1 MDGKIREFLA
11 VPGRGY
17 GSSNGSGSGR
27 GSGSG
32 DGRGYG
38 DGSGRGSGD
47 GRGYGYG
54 YGDGDGCG
62 YGCGYGSGSGSY
74 IGSGN
79 GCGYGDGCGS
89 GDGRGIISVNGAP
102 VYDVDGVAT
111 IIRVVHGN
119 VAKGA
124 ILHRD
129 MSTTPCYIVKQ
140 GGVYAHGRTLRKAQT
155 ALMDKL
161 LEGMPLED
169 RIAAFVEEHQLG
181 QEYPNRD
188 YFSWH
193 HRLTGSCEAGRLAF
207 ARDHQVDL
215 DGSMTVEEFIALTEH
230 AYGGEVIRKLR
241 ETYGADDGRFLSR
254 KKRECVT
261 GGIRNGS
268 EC

>member
-1 MDGKIREFLA
+1 M
-11 VPGRGY
+11 Y
-17 GSSNGSGSGR
+17 N
-27 GSGSG
+27 
-32 DGRGYG
+32 
-38 DGSGRGSGD
+38 
-47 GRGYGYG
+47 
-54 YGDGDGCG
+54 
-62 YGCGYGSGSGSY
+62 
-74 IGSGN
+74 
-79 GCGYGDGCGS
+79 
-89 GDGRGIISVNGAP
+89 
-102 VYDVDGVAT
+102 VDGVAT

-124 ILHRD
+124 ILHAD

-140 GGVYAHGRTLRKAQT
+140 GGVYAHGRTLREAQT

-161 LEGMPLED
+161 LEGMPEEERL
-169 RIAAFVEEHQLG
+169 AAFVAEHQLG

-241 ETYGADDGRFLSR
+241 ETYGLLD
-254 KKRECVT
+254 
-261 GGIRNGS
+261 
-268 EC
+268 

>member
-11 VPGRGY
+11 VSGRGCGSGFGDGIGSGWGSVSGSGYGNARGY
-17 GSSNGSGSGR
+17 GDGCGS
-27 GSGSG
+27 
-32 DGRGYG
+32 DYG
-38 DGSGRGSGD
+38 DGSGRGYGEGSGHGSGYGN
-47 GRGYGYG
+47 GRGS
-54 YGDGDGCG
+54 
-62 YGCGYGSGSGSY
+62 GYGS
-74 IGSGN
+74 
-79 GCGYGDGCGS
+79 
-89 GDGRGIISVNGAP
+89 GRGIISVNGVP

-119 VAKGA
+119 VAKGE

-140 GGVYAHGRTLRKAQT
+140 GGVYAHGRTLREAQA

-161 LEGMPLED
+161 LKGMPLED
-169 RIAAFVEEHQLG
+169 RIAAFVAEHQLG
-181 QEYPNRD
+181 QAYPNRD

-207 ARDHQVDL
+207 AKDHQVDL

-241 ETYGADDGRFLSR
+241 ETYGAELPSDDRA
-254 KKRECVT
+254 
-261 GGIRNGS
+261 
-268 EC
+268 

>member
-11 VPGRGY
+11 VPGRGSD
-17 GSSNGSGSGR
+17 GGCGSGW
-27 GSGSG
+27 GS
-32 DGRGYG
+32 
-38 DGSGRGSGD
+38 
-47 GRGYGYG
+47 
-54 YGDGDGCG
+54 G
-62 YGCGYGSGSGSY
+62 YGCGS
-74 IGSGN
+74 GSGN
-79 GCGYGDGCGS
+79 GCGYGRGSGYGDGDGS
-89 GDGRGIISVNGAP
+89 GDGSGYGSGDGSGYGYGDGSGYGRGYGRGIISVNGVP

-161 LEGMPLED
+161 LEGMPED
-169 RIAAFVEEHQLG
+169 ERIATFVAEHQLG

-188 YFSWH
+188 YFAWH

-241 ETYGADDGRFLSR
+241 ETYGAELPSDDRA
-254 KKRECVT
+254 
-261 GGIRNGS
+261 
-268 EC
+268 

>member
-11 VPGRGY
+11 VSGRSNGWGY
-17 GSSNGSGSGR
+17 DSGWGHGDGSTCGYDDGSGYGSGSGGGAGGATGR
-27 GSGSG
+27 GSGRGLGRSQDYGYGGTWLWQARGLSSG
-32 DGRGYG
+32 SSYACGLAVGYGYG
-38 DGSGRGSGD
+38 DGSGH
-47 GRGYGYG
+47 GYS
-54 YGDGDGCG
+54 CG
-62 YGCGYGSGSGSY
+62 T
-74 IGSGN
+74 
-79 GCGYGDGCGS
+79 
-89 GDGRGIISVNGAP
+89 GIISINGTP
-102 VYDVDGVAT
+102 VCDVDRVAT

-124 ILHRD
+124 ILHAD

-181 QEYPNRD
+181 QEYPNWD

-241 ETYGADDGRFLSR
+241 EAYGLLD
-254 KKRECVT
+254 
-261 GGIRNGS
+261 
-268 EC
+268 

>member
-1 MDGKIREFLA
+1 M
-11 VPGRGY
+11 
-17 GSSNGSGSGR
+17 
-27 GSGSG
+27 
-32 DGRGYG
+32 
-38 DGSGRGSGD
+38 
-47 GRGYGYG
+47 
-54 YGDGDGCG
+54 
-62 YGCGYGSGSGSY
+62 
-74 IGSGN
+74 
-79 GCGYGDGCGS
+79 
-89 GDGRGIISVNGAP
+89 
-102 VYDVDGVAT
+102 YDVDGVAT

-140 GGVYAHGRTLRKAQT
+140 GGVYAHGRTLREAQT

-161 LEGMPLED
+161 LKGMPLED
-169 RIAAFVEEHQLG
+169 RIAAFVAEHHLG

-241 ETYGADDGRFLSR
+241 EVYEIPGTVS
-254 KKRECVT
+254 KKRRITMVAALAAMRRYIAHFAVRLWAKDRMHD
-261 GGIRNGS
+261 GH
-268 EC
+268 